1 MSRMVKTQT
10 HRTWLA
16 AADKLERLRGIGLPV
31 IVAVG
36 VGTGVLMVGG
46 LPTRIGLL
54 ILGGLLL
61 PAAALLM
68 PSPRRFLEIGLMLS
82 FGVNMDV
89 HLWSQPHIVD
99 PMGIPVSLTGSCTVL
114 LIGWWFIE
122 GIGTYQS
129 RGRLFGG
136 LGWPILGLWA
146 MSLCSLFVSTAPR
159 FGLFALIN
167 LAYFTALFVYLANA
181 ITTREHLRSVIAWL
195 LIAVGLTSVA
205 AIAEYSLD
213 RTGVLSMLGLLAEED
228 TMTLVSAA
236 EVKRAGGLL
245 GAANGLAT
253 VLAQLLPL
261 MLTLFLTPVSGLR
274 KAPLALGLA
283 VGVLA
288 LIATYSRGGWLAF
301 AVVVPMAIGLM
312 STGHVSDAQKASLKK
327 AVLLLLMLAA
337 LAAPLYG
344 NIYTRLTEDDLGSAQ
359 SRWPMMRVAWRM
371 IQDNPLF
378 GVGLSN
384 YEEAMFRYD
393 QGSDRIHQFFPW
405 PVHNIY
411 LNITAEIGI
420 IGGLCFL
427 LVCGLSLWQGVRAMR
442 APDPFLRATAIGLMT
457 GLIAYLLIGLK
468 ELGPLGSSRY
478 RHFWLA
484 VGLLV
489 ATRKIAETLVQ
500 KQQSV
505 TFDRLTAQ
513 QMNRAATMAA
523 AAAMP
528 PPVASSRS
536 SNLKHQVRNGKQEV
550 SARGRDE

>member
-1 MSRMVKTQT
+1 MQT
-10 HRTWLA
+10 HRSSLLA
-16 AADKLERLRGIGLPV
+16 VERLDRLRGIGLPV

-68 PSPRRFLEIGLMLS
+68 PSPRRFLEIGLMMS

-89 HLWSQPHIVD
+89 HLWSQPHTVD
-99 PMGIPVSLTGSCTVL
+99 PMGIPVSLTGLCTVL
-114 LIGWWFIE
+114 LVGWWFIE

-136 LGWPILGLWA
+136 LGWPILGLWV

-167 LAYFTALFVYLANA
+167 LAYFTALFLYLANA
-181 ITTREHLRSVIAWL
+181 ITTREHLRSVITWL

-213 RTGVLSMLGLLAEED
+213 RTGILSMLGLLAEED
-228 TMTLVSAA
+228 TMTLASTS
-236 EVKRAGGLL
+236 EIRRAGGLI

-261 MLTLFLTPVSGLR
+261 MLTLFLTPTSGLR
-274 KAPLALGLA
+274 KTPLALGLA

-312 STGHVSDAQKASLKK
+312 STGQVSEAQKASLKK
-327 AVLLLLMLAA
+327 AALLLVVLAV
-337 LAAPLYG
+337 LAAPFYG

-411 LNITAEIGI
+411 LNITAEIGL

-427 LVCGLSLWQGVRAMR
+427 LVCGFSLWQGIRAMR
-442 APDPFLRATAIGLMT
+442 APDLFLRATAIGLMT
-457 GLIAYLLIGLK
+457 GLIAFMLIGLK

-489 ATRKIAETLVQ
+489 ATRKIAETLIQ
-500 KQQSV
+500 KQRAS
-505 TFDRLTAQ
+505 TLDRLTAQ
-513 QMNRAATMAA
+513 QMSRAATMAA
-523 AAAMP
+523 VAAMP
-528 PPVASSRS
+528 PPVTPSTSVTRKYHIRG
-536 SNLKHQVRNGKQEV
+536 NDQQEV
-550 SARGRDE
+550 SAHGRDE